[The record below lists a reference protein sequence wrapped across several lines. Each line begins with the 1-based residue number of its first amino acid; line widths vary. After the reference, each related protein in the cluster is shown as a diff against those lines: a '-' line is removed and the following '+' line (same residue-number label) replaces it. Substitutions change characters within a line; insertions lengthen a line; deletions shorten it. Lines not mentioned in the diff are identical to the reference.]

1 MKVLISDKMSP
12 KGLEVFKQF
21 PELEVDVKVGMSPE
35 ELASVIGQYD
45 GLAIRSATK
54 VTSEI
59 IAAADKLKVVGRAGI
74 GVDNVDIEAATRR
87 GIVVMNTPKGNT
99 ITTAEHTLSMM
110 LSLSRNIPQATQ
122 SMKAGKW
129 EKSRFMGKELF
140 NKTLGVVGLGNIGS
154 IVADRAQG
162 LKMKVIAYD
171 PFISEERATKMG
183 IERVSLEELY
193 QRADYIS
200 VHTPMTSETRHMI
213 NKESFVKMK
222 EGVRILNCARGG
234 IINEGDLYEALKSGV
249 VAGAA
254 FDVFEQEPPPA
265 DHPLL
270 SLDNFICTPHLG
282 ASTDEAQVNVAITV
296 AEQIA
301 DYLLNGTITNALN
314 VPSVSAEVLKVVGPY
329 LTLAEKMG
337 LFYSQICE
345 GGTCGLSEVRVEY
358 KGKVAELNQAPITTA
373 LLKGLLTPI
382 VGAVVNFVNAPAIAK
397 DRGILVTES
406 KTEEAGNFSSMI
418 SLVGSSNGES
428 FTVSGALFGK
438 TEPRIVRINKF
449 EIEALPV
456 GHILVIYAHDKPGV
470 IGSIG
475 SYLGENQ
482 VNIGK
487 MQFGREY
494 AGGMSISMVQVDS
507 PVTEEILDGLLQKPN
522 IVSVKEIYL

>member
-35 ELASVIGQYD
+35 ELAEVIGQYD

-74 GVDNVDIEAATRR
+74 GVDNVDIEAATKR

-110 LSLSRNIPQATQ
+110 LALSRNIPQATQ

-183 IERVSLEELY
+183 IERVSLDDLY
-193 QRADYIS
+193 RRADYIS

-213 NKESFVKMK
+213 DKESFARMK

-301 DYLLNGTITNALN
+301 DYLLNGTIT
-314 VPSVSAEVLKVVGPY
+314 
-329 LTLAEKMG
+329 
-337 LFYSQICE
+337 
-345 GGTCGLSEVRVEY
+345 
-358 KGKVAELNQAPITTA
+358 
-373 LLKGLLTPI
+373 
-382 VGAVVNFVNAPAIAK
+382 
-397 DRGILVTES
+397 
-406 KTEEAGNFSSMI
+406 
-418 SLVGSSNGES
+418 
-428 FTVSGALFGK
+428 
-438 TEPRIVRINKF
+438 
-449 EIEALPV
+449 
-456 GHILVIYAHDKPGV
+456 
-470 IGSIG
+470 
-475 SYLGENQ
+475 
-482 VNIGK
+482 
-487 MQFGREY
+487 
-494 AGGMSISMVQVDS
+494 
-507 PVTEEILDGLLQKPN
+507 
-522 IVSVKEIYL
+522 